1 MKLTFQLFKA
11 LVFASFM
18 VFVFNRSLLAG
29 DEVPLVVK
37 TFPSKETWFLPCGT
51 VLKASTKNAIFSFNL
66 EVPVV
71 AELDEPAI
79 CPKTGSVVLPAKTRL
94 IGSASVLKSDDRV
107 NVTFYLL
114 VLPGPS
120 GREYPIQGIIVNP
133 DGSAGLKGVV
143 KEYKELRLMS
153 SAASGA
159 IAGIGQTVATTAGQP
174 IVGQALGSA
183 LTAGAGEVQ
192 TGVAPKVDISISVPP
207 YQKCGIFL
215 TNRLVLDDEQVSK

>member
-1 MKLTFQLFKA
+1 MSLTGKNLRVMSFTTLLFFIFS
-11 LVFASFM
+11 L
-18 VFVFNRSLLAG
+18 SLLAG
-29 DEVPLVVK
+29 DDVPQVIR
-37 TFPSKETWFLPCGT
+37 TFPSKETWFLPTGT

-71 AELDEPAI
+71 AEIDEPAI
-79 CPKTGSVVLPAKTRL
+79 CPKSGSVVLPAKTRL
-94 IGSASVLKSDDRV
+94 IGTASVLKSDDRV
-107 NVTFYLL
+107 NVNFYLL

-120 GREYPIQGIIVNP
+120 GKEYPIQGIILNP

-183 LTAGAGEVQ
+183 LTAGAGEIQ
-192 TGVAPKVDISISVPP
+192 TGLAPKVDISISVAP
-207 YQKCGIFL
+207 YQKCGVFL
-215 TNRLVLDDEQVSK
+215 MNRLVLDDALSSR